1 MSSDETLNLPVS
13 VCMRRNPITVSPS
26 EPVTGLMFR
35 MVDND
40 IGAVIVVDK
49 DTRPVG
55 IITERNVLER
65 VLVPNL
71 NVYQTRA
78 KDVMSTPL
86 ISIESDRPI
95 REALDLMRK
104 QNIRRLAVT
113 ENNALV
119 GLVTE
124 RRLLSGFLSQ
134 VY

>member
-1 MSSDETLNLPVS
+1 MGSAETLSLPVS
-13 VCMRRNPITVSPS
+13 VCMRRNPITVTPS
-26 EPVTGLMFR
+26 EPVSGLMFH
-35 MVDND
+35 MIDND

-49 DTRPVG
+49 GRPVG

-65 VLVPNL
+65 VLVKNL
-71 NVYQTRA
+71 NVYTTQA

-86 ISIESDRPI
+86 VSIGSDRPI
-95 REALDLMRK
+95 KEALDLMRQ

-113 ENNALV
+113 ENDALV

>member
-1 MSSDETLNLPVS
+1 
-13 VCMRRNPITVSPS
+13 
-26 EPVTGLMFR
+26 MFR

-40 IGAVIVVDK
+40 IGAVVVVNK
-49 DTRPVG
+49 GRPVG

-65 VLVPNL
+65 VLVRNL
-71 NVYQTRA
+71 NVYQTQA

-86 ISIESDRPI
+86 VSIGSDRPI
-95 REALDLMRK
+95 KEALDLMRQ

-113 ENNALV
+113 ENDALV

>member
-13 VCMRRNPITVSPS
+13 VCMRRNPITVTPS
-26 EPVTGLMFR
+26 EPVSGLMFR

-40 IGAVIVVDK
+40 IGAVVVVNK
-49 DTRPVG
+49 GQPVG

-65 VLVPNL
+65 VLVRNL
-71 NVYQTRA
+71 NVYQTQA
-78 KDVMSTPL
+78 KDIMSTPL
-86 ISIESDRPI
+86 VSIGSDRPI
-95 REALDLMRK
+95 KEALDLMR
-104 QNIRRLAVT
+104 QHNIRRLAVT
-113 ENNALV
+113 ENDALV